1 MTNDEKNVLLEIE
14 KRLAYNDGVHAL
26 MTELLS
32 NDFIKKI
39 PDSYDVRM
47 EIIKACN
54 RLYDFKK

>member
-1 MTNDEKNVLLEIE
+1 
-14 KRLAYNDGVHAL
+14 

-32 NDFIKKI
+32 NDFIKII

>member
-1 MTNDEKNVLLEIE
+1 MTNDEKKVLEIE

-32 NDFIKKI
+32 NDFIKVI

-47 EIIKACN
+47 EIIKTCN
-54 RLYDFKK
+54 ILYDFKK